1 MLPMVK
7 DNIEEEN
14 TNKTDICF
22 VLQSVLE
29 MLYDLQTL
37 SYAVFWVFLS
47 EDENRCSFLC
57 ETIDQASG
65 SGRLLLYAI
74 R

>member
-7 DNIEEEN
+7 DNIEKEN

-29 MLYDLQTL
+29 MLYDL
-37 SYAVFWVFLS
+37 
-47 EDENRCSFLC
+47 
-57 ETIDQASG
+57 
-65 SGRLLLYAI
+65 
-74 R
+74 